1 MKFKELKTPSPHI
14 IIDNFLTDDEIES
27 IKNEIKILLPNMKP
41 GINMKPGMK
50 QFAKL
55 DKKNK
60 NNLNIW
66 LDDFYNNKRNES
78 NILQYMKKI
87 WNKDI
92 MNFMDNTYSSIFR
105 TYRYTAKDSTLLS
118 AYKNNSFYKKH
129 TDSGDG
135 GLFLTTN
142 LMIGYGFKGGDF
154 KLGNKVIPFKNNRLI
169 IFESHREH
177 SVTKIKTDNNPD
189 NWRYSIQYFARFK

>member
-27 IKNEIKILLPNMKP
+27 TKNEIKILLP
-41 GINMKPGMK
+41 NMKPGMK

-87 WNKDI
+87 WNKDT

-105 TYRYTAKDSTLLS
+105 TYRYTTQDTTLLS

-129 TDSGDG
+129 VDDCAG

-142 LMIGYGFKGGDF
+142 LMIGCGFKGGDF

-177 SVTKIKTDNNPD
+177 SVTKLKTDNSPD
-189 NWRYSIQYFARFK
+189 NWRYSIQYFARLK